1 MEHLNLPRH
10 LYACPYRASELKP
23 RIKMLQHAL
32 EALPIVTFAG
42 RHGYKFLSR
51 ALNRHLFS
59 ILDNCGFW
67 DFHSTNHQ
75 KMICSLHQVVL
86 YAYKGYRYFL
96 LGYTCPAG
104 TYEIHHLDHDP
115 SNNDLGNLVYV
126 TPQENQILAS
136 ITRMSY
142 HSNAQ
147 SAHIGSFG
155 RKHPLTHFAK
165 LARSTFIR
173 TFNRLGFSV
182 PSTSIADWL
191 FTLPAELGQ
200 TLIKYWLHIPH
211 VLIPTLTLI

>member
-1 MEHLNLPRH
+1 MDHLNLPRS
-10 LYACPYRASELKP
+10 LYVCTFKASDLKP
-23 RIKMLQHAL
+23 KIKKLQHFL
-32 EALPIVTFAG
+32 EHGTLASFSG
-42 RHGYKFLSR
+42 QHGYKFLAR

-59 ILDNCGFW
+59 LLDDCGFW

-75 KMICSLHQVVL
+75 KMICSIHQVVL

-115 SNNDLGNLVYV
+115 SNNDLDNLVYV

-142 HSNAQ
+142 HSNAR
-147 SAHIGSFG
+147 SAHIGTFG
-155 RKHPLTHFAK
+155 RRTPKTHFAK
-165 LARSTFIR
+165 LARTTFIK

-182 PSTSIADWL
+182 PSTSVADWL
-191 FTLPAELGQ
+191 MTLPADLGSR
-200 TLIKYWLHIPH
+200 LISFWLHLPK
-211 VLIPTLTLI
+211 VLIPLL